1 MNNQGQLGKAIF
13 TYATTKE
20 KFPPLFTAQPDPS
33 NPPILNYVGWVPEI
47 LPNIEQNPMYVQF
60 QNNTL
65 QNQAGGEIA
74 TLLCPSRDP
83 SNSPAPLNY
92 VVNGGAPD
100 SIAPNQQMDYQE
112 NAVFFDAYSPK
123 YRMPANMRP
132 KPTSPIDLSYLATHD
147 GSKQTILLTE
157 NMDAQDWY
165 IFAGSPIISATKPPP
180 IQNQNGNSWWNAV
193 VAAQPAVGEDPQW
206 GITVSPVTGVQKI
219 FNQPSAVMPA
229 SAPNLGKDIQLGRP
243 RSNHSGGFFVTY
255 CDAHAEW
262 MSDEIEYRV
271 YCLLMAPDSNA
282 TKYTT
287 TPPAA
292 NAMSVGTQVQYPK
305 NWYVGN
311 VITTPLGPLKSLTEA
326 DINK

>member
-1 MNNQGQLGKAIF
+1 
-13 TYATTKE
+13 
-20 KFPPLFTAQPDPS
+20 
-33 NPPILNYVGWVPEI
+33 
-47 LPNIEQNPMYVQF
+47 
-60 QNNTL
+60 
-65 QNQAGGEIA
+65 
-74 TLLCPSRDP
+74 
-83 SNSPAPLNY
+83 
-92 VVNGGAPD
+92 
-100 SIAPNQQMDYQE
+100 
-112 NAVFFDAYSPK
+112 
-123 YRMPANMRP
+123 
-132 KPTSPIDLSYLATHD
+132 
-147 GSKQTILLTE
+147 
-157 NMDAQDWY
+157 
-165 IFAGSPIISATKPPP
+165 
-180 IQNQNGNSWWNAV
+180 
-193 VAAQPAVGEDPQW
+193 
-206 GITVSPVTGVQKI
+206 
-219 FNQPSAVMPA
+219 MPA